1 MSALGHTY
9 RYRISNT
16 QNQAITVIL
25 TARLW
30 MYNSSGVLVFA
41 AESTPVAS
49 TSVAAT
55 TGTTTSSTIDNST
68 ALQQGVNLTLSCTAA
83 VTTNGT
89 GVVAIYIERS
99 TDGGT
104 TWPTATFGQF
114 VGAYN
119 VTAADTT
126 VAKLGNHRI
135 R

>member
-1 MSALGHTY
+1 MSSLGHTY

-25 TARLW
+25 TARAW
-30 MYNSSGVLVFA
+30 KYDATGVLVFA
-41 AESTPVAS
+41 AETTPVAS

-55 TGTTTSSTIDNST
+55 TGTTASATIDNNT
-68 ALQQGVNLTLSCTAA
+68 DKNRGVELTLSCAAA

-89 GVVAIYIERS
+89 GVVAIYREHS
-99 TDGGT
+99 TDGGV
-104 TWPTATFGQF
+104 TWPAAGLGVF

-126 VAKLGNHRI
+126 VAKLSNHRI

>member
-25 TARLW
+25 TARPW
-30 MYNSSGVLVFA
+30 KYDTTGALVFA
-41 AESTPVAS
+41 AETTPVAS

-55 TGTTTSSTIDNST
+55 TGTTTSATIDNST
-68 ALQQGVNLTLSCTAA
+68 GLYQGVELTLSCAA
-83 VTTNGT
+83 AATTDGT
-89 GVVAIYIERS
+89 GAVAIYREHS

-104 TWPTATFGQF
+104 TWPTAGLGTF
-114 VGAYN
+114 VGAYI
-119 VTAADTT
+119 VIAADTT
-126 VAKLGNHRI
+126 VARLSNHRI

>member
-16 QNQAITVIL
+16 QNQNITVIL
-25 TARLW
+25 TARPFKYGTDGAL
-30 MYNSSGVLVFA
+30 SFA

-49 TSVAAT
+49 TSVSAT

-68 ALQQGVNLTLSCTAA
+68 LLYQGVELTLSCTAA

-89 GVVAIYIERS
+89 GTVAIYREHS

-104 TWPTATFGQF
+104 TWPTAGFGTF
-114 VGAYN
+114 VGAYT

-126 VAKLGNHRI
+126 TTKLSNHRI